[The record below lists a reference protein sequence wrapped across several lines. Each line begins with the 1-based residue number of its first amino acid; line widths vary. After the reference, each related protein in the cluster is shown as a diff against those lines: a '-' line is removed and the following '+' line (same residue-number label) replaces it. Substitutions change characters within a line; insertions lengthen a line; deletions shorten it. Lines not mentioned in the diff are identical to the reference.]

1 MRKEYYIDF
10 KSFMSDLTNKEK
22 NIKKDIESFKTALG
36 NNINTIEIQF
46 HIEKDLKNFKELADE
61 LDESY
66 NMKNAPVNI
75 PESVLDKRQKE
86 IAAFLASY
94 NSMNE
99 EFTKLVNDKYS
110 FKGMID
116 ENYNDKDEYRNKD
129 TKELIKMT
137 KDKMKEQDAILEEIL
152 NKANNLNGGIKKD
165 KDKTNETNK
174 NIDKADSKLK
184 KWAEKFKNFFKKK

>member
-1 MRKEYYIDF
+1 
-10 KSFMSDLTNKEK
+10 
-22 NIKKDIESFKTALG
+22 
-36 NNINTIEIQF
+36 
-46 HIEKDLKNFKELADE
+46 
-61 LDESY
+61 
-66 NMKNAPVNI
+66 
-75 PESVLDKRQKE
+75 
-86 IAAFLASY
+86 
-94 NSMNE
+94 MNE

>member
-1 MRKEYYIDF
+1 MRNEYYIDF

-46 HIEKDLKNFKELADE
+46 HIEKDLKNFKKLADE

-110 FKGMID
+110 FKGMSD

-165 KDKTNETNK
+165 KDKTNETSK

>member
-46 HIEKDLKNFKELADE
+46 HIEKDLKNFKKLADE

-137 KDKMKEQDAILEEIL
+137 KDKMKEQDAIIEEIL
-152 NKANNLNGGIKKD
+152 NKANNLNDGIKKD

-174 NIDKADSKLK
+174 NTDKTDSKLK

>member
-137 KDKMKEQDAILEEIL
+137 KDKMKEQDAIIEEIL

>member
-10 KSFMSDLTNKEK
+10 KSLMGDLTNKEK

-46 HIEKDLKNFKELADE
+46 HIEKDLKNFKKLADE

-137 KDKMKEQDAILEEIL
+137 KDKMKEQDAIIEEIL

-165 KDKTNETNK
+165 KDKTNETSK

>member
-10 KSFMSDLTNKEK
+10 KSLMGDLTNKEK

-116 ENYNDKDEYRNKD
+116 ENYNDKDKYRNKD

-137 KDKMKEQDAILEEIL
+137 KDKMKEQDAIIEEIL

>member
-10 KSFMSDLTNKEK
+10 KSFMGDLTNKEK

-137 KDKMKEQDAILEEIL
+137 KDKMKEQDAIIEEIL

-174 NIDKADSKLK
+174 NTDKADSKLK

>member
-1 MRKEYYIDF
+1 MRNEYYIDF

-46 HIEKDLKNFKELADE
+46 HIEKDLKNFKKLADE

-137 KDKMKEQDAILEEIL
+137 KDKMKEQDAIIEEIL
-152 NKANNLNGGIKKD
+152 NKANNLNDGIKKD

-174 NIDKADSKLK
+174 NTDKTDSKLK

>member
-46 HIEKDLKNFKELADE
+46 HIEKDLKNFKKLADE

-137 KDKMKEQDAILEEIL
+137 KDKMKEQDAIIEEIL

>member
-1 MRKEYYIDF
+1 MRNEYYIDF

-46 HIEKDLKNFKELADE
+46 HIEKDLKNFKKLADE

>member
-10 KSFMSDLTNKEK
+10 KSLMGDLTNKEK

-110 FKGMID
+110 FKGMSD

>member
-10 KSFMSDLTNKEK
+10 KSFMGDLTNKEK
-22 NIKKDIESFKTALG
+22 NIKKDIESFKAALG

-46 HIEKDLKNFKELADE
+46 HIEKGLKNFKKLADE

-66 NMKNAPVNI
+66 NMKNSPVNI

-110 FKGMID
+110 FKGKID
-116 ENYNDKDEYRNKD
+116 ENYKDKDEYRNKD
-129 TKELIKMT
+129 TKKLIKMT
-137 KDKMKEQDAILEEIL
+137 KDKMKEQDAIIEEIL

-184 KWAEKFKNFFKKK
+184 KWAEKFKNFFNKK

>member
-10 KSFMSDLTNKEK
+10 KSSMSDLTNKEK

-46 HIEKDLKNFKELADE
+46 HIEKDLKNFKELAVE

-174 NIDKADSKLK
+174 ITDKADSKLK

>member
-46 HIEKDLKNFKELADE
+46 HIEKDLKNFKKLADE

-137 KDKMKEQDAILEEIL
+137 KDKMKEQDAIIEEIL

-174 NIDKADSKLK
+174 NTDKTDSKLK

>member
-1 MRKEYYIDF
+1 MG
-10 KSFMSDLTNKEK
+10 DLTNKEK

-46 HIEKDLKNFKELADE
+46 HIEKGLKNFKKLADE

-66 NMKNAPVNI
+66 NMKNSPVNI

-110 FKGMID
+110 FKGKID
-116 ENYNDKDEYRNKD
+116 ENYKDKDEYRNKD
-129 TKELIKMT
+129 TKKLIKMT
-137 KDKMKEQDAILEEIL
+137 KDKMKEQDAIIEEIL

-174 NIDKADSKLK
+174 NTDKADSKLE

>member
-1 MRKEYYIDF
+1 MRNEYYIDF

-46 HIEKDLKNFKELADE
+46 HIEKDLKNFKKLADE

-110 FKGMID
+110 FKGKID

-165 KDKTNETNK
+165 KDKINETNK

>member
-1 MRKEYYIDF
+1 MRKEHYIDF
-10 KSFMSDLTNKEK
+10 KSFMGDLTNKEK

-174 NIDKADSKLK
+174 NTDKADSKLE

>member
-10 KSFMSDLTNKEK
+10 KSFMGDLTNKEK

-46 HIEKDLKNFKELADE
+46 HIEKDLNNFKELADE

-174 NIDKADSKLK
+174 NTDKADSKLK

>member
-46 HIEKDLKNFKELADE
+46 HIEKDLKNFKKLADE

>member
-1 MRKEYYIDF
+1 MRNEYYIDF

>member
-1 MRKEYYIDF
+1 MRNEYYIDF

-61 LDESY
+61 LDKSY

-137 KDKMKEQDAILEEIL
+137 KDKMKEQDEILEEIL